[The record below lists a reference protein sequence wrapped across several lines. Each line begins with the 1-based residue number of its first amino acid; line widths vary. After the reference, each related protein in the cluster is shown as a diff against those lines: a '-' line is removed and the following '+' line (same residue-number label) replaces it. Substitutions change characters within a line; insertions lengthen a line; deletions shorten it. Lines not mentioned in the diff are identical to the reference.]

1 MRVLIIK
8 TSSLGDIVHT
18 LPALSDAQKA
28 IPGIEFDWVVEEA
41 FASIPAWH
49 SAVNEVIPVALRRWR
64 RALFASATR
73 QQWRSFKQHLQ
84 AKQYDRV
91 IDAQGLLKSAWLTAK
106 ANGPSHGYD
115 RQSAREGLVAS
126 TYQVKHRVARDQHA
140 IDRVRALF
148 AAALGY
154 PLPAG
159 LPDYGIARNRANID
173 AAQLVFLHGTTWPS
187 KHWPEQYWRQLAEIA
202 ATAGY
207 RVVLPSGNAEERAR
221 AQHLAENN
229 DPVQAAAAMDLEE
242 LANLLASSAGAVA
255 VDTGLGHLAAALALP
270 TVSLYGSTDP
280 ALTGTHGQ
288 YQAQLAAEF
297 DCAPCLQRQCSYN
310 KPAAVSPA
318 CYQSLQPQQVW
329 DKLQQLV
336 QEKEGNK

>member
-8 TSSLGDIVHT
+8 TSSLGDVVHT
-18 LPALSDAQKA
+18 LPALSDAQQV

-64 RALFASATR
+64 KALFASATR
-73 QQWRSFKQHLQ
+73 RQWRTFKQRLQ
-84 AKQYDRV
+84 AKQYDLV

-106 ANGPSHGYD
+106 AHGPSHGYD

-126 TYQVKHRVARDQHA
+126 TYQVSHRVAREQHA
-140 IDRVRALF
+140 IDRVRSLF

-159 LPDYGIARNRANID
+159 RPDYGIARDSANID
-173 AAQLVFLHGTTWPS
+173 ATQLVFLHGTTWPS
-187 KHWPEQYWRQLAEIA
+187 KHWPEQYWRQLVAIA
-202 ATAGY
+202 AGAGY
-207 RVVLPSGNAEERAR
+207 QVVLPSGNAEERER
-221 AQHLAENN
+221 AQRLAENN
-229 DPVQAAAAMDLEE
+229 DQVEAAATMDLEG
-242 LANLLASSAGAVA
+242 LAELLASSAGAVA
-255 VDTGLGHLAAALALP
+255 VDTGLGHLATALALP

-280 ALTGTHGQ
+280 SLTGTRGQ

-297 DCAPCLQRQCSYN
+297 ECAPCLQRQCRYN

-329 DKLQQLV
+329 DKLQQLL